1 MVRIQVGQPIV
12 LAPADPGMSL
22 PELSESFLAQVAGWE
37 AMKRARSLAGA
48 GRVEES
54 RWDPPTLEGRV
65 RDGPAA
71 YRAGLVIRSS
81 VDIDNLCPCRDS
93 KRWGKICAH
102 SVAVGLHFLGRA
114 SAGGAPADAAT
125 PGAATRSIPS
135 PPPRSPAPPSGHPN
149 GLPAAAPPGR
159 RLARAPDPAA
169 GVPLQIHVVLPPNLE
184 PALARG
190 RITLGIEGESS
201 ASRKLLD
208 AWVGSAPCSL
218 AGPDIILLDAL
229 EKLAGGTTP
238 GLLQLGLEQFAA
250 LLPSLIDHPRI
261 TIARRTPVRVLAEPA
276 RPGLAAHLRPDG
288 AIDLSLPA
296 AARSFIPGDR
306 PWLFSEAAFQPF
318 DAPLPAA
325 RPPDSGWQIPRSEV
339 PRWLEHEW
347 PRWLAGGRVAANFT
361 LNDFELIDAPPRFEL
376 SVRGGLTELDA
387 ALFVLYGTH
396 RRAVGGMPK
405 TEDAWLPDPDSPL
418 RYFARDPGSESAA
431 LGRLLRAGFSPPDA
445 HGRLGLAGQD
455 SVFDF
460 LAREYPRLEREW
472 VVSMEERLEQSVH
485 QQCKRVEPQI
495 EFAGSGT
502 NWLDLRIEF
511 KGGSGGRLAASEVQ
525 SLLLS
530 GRGHR
535 RRAGSDKVLLL
546 DTAALEE
553 WHEFLHDAAPQQQSG
568 VYRLDRR
575 QAGYL
580 DATLQHL
587 FPGQSIPCP
596 LAQSPAPA
604 SLVWPEPLQSA
615 LRPYQRQGIEWL
627 LRLWRNGFSGLL
639 ADEMGLGKTV
649 QALGLIELIHRAR
662 PPEDRRPFL
671 VVCPSSL
678 VENWQREAARFTPNL
693 DVLAIE
699 GARRAERLDRA
710 PAADLLVTSY
720 ALLRLDQPLY
730 SGREFAAVILDEAQQ
745 IKNRQTQIARA
756 VKSLRAPYRLVLTG
770 TPLENS
776 VADLWSIFDFLM
788 PGYLGSARE
797 FKERYESPI
806 LQQRDEKAQA
816 RLSRRLRPFVL
827 RRTKRAVAPE
837 LPPRIEQV
845 LTCALTPGQAG
856 IYRQLLEAARG
867 EIFGAVRARGLA
879 RSRVIMLNALLR
891 LRQACCDPRLL
902 NPETP
907 EPEAESAKLDLF
919 AQRLEESIDGGHRV
933 LVFSQFVQMLALI
946 RQRLDADRIP
956 FCYLDGQTRHRL
968 DEVDRFQS
976 DPAIPVFLI
985 SLKAGGLGLNL
996 TGADTVIHYDPW
1008 WNPAVEDQA
1017 ADRAHRIGQQRVVNI
1032 YKLIVRDTIEEKVL
1046 DLQRR
1051 KRHVSQAMLGAET
1064 GFDAALDWDD
1074 IQQLL
1079 A

>member
-1 MVRIQVGQPIV
+1 
-12 LAPADPGMSL
+12 MSL
-22 PELSESFLAQVAGWE
+22 PELTESFLAKVAGWE
-37 AMKRARSLAGA
+37 AMKRARSLAAA

-65 RDGPAA
+65 HDGPAT

-93 KRWGKICAH
+93 RRWGTICAH
-102 SVAVGLHFLGRA
+102 SVAIGLHFLERA
-114 SAGGAPADAAT
+114 SAGESSADAGT
-125 PGAATRSIPS
+125 SGAATRSIPPS
-135 PPPRSPAPPSGHPN
+135 PPRSPAPLSDHPS

-159 RLARAPDPAA
+159 RLARAANPAA
-169 GVPLQIHVVLPPNLE
+169 GAPLQIHVVLPPSLE
-184 PALARG
+184 SALARG

-208 AWVGSAPCSL
+208 AWVSSVPYSL
-218 AGPDIILLDAL
+218 ADHDLLLLDAL
-229 EKLAGGTTP
+229 EKLAGGSTP
-238 GLLQLGLEQFAA
+238 GLLQLGLEQLAA

-276 RPGLAAHLRPDG
+276 RVGLTAQLRPDG

-296 AARSFIPGDR
+296 AAGSLIPGDR
-306 PWLFSEAAFQPF
+306 SWLFSEAAFQPF
-318 DAPLPAA
+318 DGSCLAA
-325 RPPDSGWQIPRSEV
+325 RPPGSRWQIPRADV
-339 PRWLEHEW
+339 PRWLQHEW
-347 PRWLAGGRVAANFT
+347 PRWLASGQVAANFT

-376 SVRGGLTELDA
+376 RLRGGLTELEA
-387 ALFVLYGTH
+387 TLSVLYGTH
-396 RRAVGGMPK
+396 RRTMGGIPK
-405 TEDAWLPDPDSPL
+405 AADAWLPDPDASM
-418 RYFARDPGSESAA
+418 RYFACDPAAESAA

-445 HGRLGLAGQD
+445 QGRLHLAGQD

-472 VVSMEERLEQSVH
+472 IVSMEERLEQSVH
-485 QQCKRVEPQI
+485 QHCERVEPQI
-495 EFAGSGT
+495 EFAGSGS

-511 KGGSGGRLAASEVQ
+511 KGDGGGRLTPSEVQ

-535 RRAGSDKVLLL
+535 RRAGSDKVQLL

-553 WHEFLHDAAPQQQSG
+553 WNEFLRDAGPQQQAG
-568 VYRLDRR
+568 AYRLDHR

-587 FPGQSIPCP
+587 FPGQSIPSP
-596 LAQSPAPA
+596 LPQSPAPPPLA
-604 SLVWPEPLQSA
+604 WPEPLDSI

-627 LRLWRNGFSGLL
+627 LRLWRDRFSGLL

-649 QALGLIELIHRAR
+649 QALALIQLIHQAR

-678 VENWQREAARFTPNL
+678 VENWQREAGRFTPDL
-693 DVLAIE
+693 EVLAIE
-699 GARRAERLDRA
+699 GPRRIERLDRA

-720 ALLRLDQPLY
+720 ALLRIDQPLY
-730 SGREFAAVILDEAQQ
+730 SSREFAAVILDEAQQ

-756 VKSLRAPYRLVLTG
+756 AKSLRAPYRLVLTG

-797 FKERYESPI
+797 FKERYEIPI

-816 RLSRRLRPFVL
+816 RLSRRLRPFIL
-827 RRTKRAVAPE
+827 RRTKRAVTPE

-845 LTCALTPGQAG
+845 LTCALTPAQAG

-867 EIFGAVRARGLA
+867 EIFGAVQSRGLA

-891 LRQACCDPRLL
+891 LRQVCCDPRLL

-907 EPEAESAKLDLF
+907 DPEAESAKLDLF
-919 AQRLEESIDGGHRV
+919 AQRLDESIGGGHRV

-968 DEVDRFQS
+968 EEVDRFQNN
-976 DPAIPVFLI
+976 PAIPVFLI
-985 SLKAGGLGLNL
+985 SLRAGGLGLNL

-1046 DLQRR
+1046 ELQRR
-1051 KRHVSQAMLGAET
+1051 KRHVYDATLGSEA
-1064 GFDAALDWDD
+1064 GLGPALDWDD